1 MLIWDSLG
9 GRRNRDASGVQ
20 SKIVVALAAK
30 ALPRHRAGH
39 APQSNKQCE
48 GRADQHDAHLQLR
61 RELQKVEQRDGHAAA
76 GAIAGLAPPNQV
88 AERIFFI
95 AQRVQDGPGGTN
107 EKSDEDCGKCA
118 QDLQAEM
125 AAGGVDKFG
134 LGGTF
139 LWMRDKQS
147 PAVRHSVEN
156 SESIVNALH
165 AEQAGDREGTNDE

>member
-76 GAIAGLAPPNQV
+76 GAIAGLAPP
-88 AERIFFI
+88 
-95 AQRVQDGPGGTN
+95 
-107 EKSDEDCGKCA
+107 
-118 QDLQAEM
+118 
-125 AAGGVDKFG
+125 
-134 LGGTF
+134 
-139 LWMRDKQS
+139 QS
-147 PAVRHSVEN
+147 
-156 SESIVNALH
+156 
-165 AEQAGDREGTNDE
+165 GC